1 MDRVDK
7 FLIGLSVFGVTGAII
22 GVAVIMMLI

>member
-7 FLIGLSVFGVTGAII
+7 FLIGLSVLGVTGAII